1 MRLRLLPLAL
11 AASVCLAAPA
21 AAQAKLTVGI
31 SENQSAMFTD
41 PHFAGL
47 GVEHARVVVSYDVMT
62 SGDDELTRV
71 ADYLARARA
80 AGVQPLV
87 TFEHS
92 RGDAS
97 ICSKRRNHRKAVC
110 KLPSQR
116 AYRNSVRRFLTAFP
130 WVKTISPWNEVNHFT
145 QPTSR
150 NPKAA
155 AGFTNTVAKL
165 CRSCTVVA
173 IDLLDQADR
182 TRGNRRPTYRHT
194 TSYVKRFK
202 RALKVP
208 RKVCGLHNY
217 SDVNRFRGH
226 GTKAL
231 IKALGC
237 RQVWLTETGGLY
249 KFASFWTKKTRK
261 GCRNAV
267 ACQVKATKYMF
278 SLARRN
284 KRVKRLYV
292 YTYFGNVTP
301 RFDAGLVDARTGEP
315 RRAYAEVKK
324 RT

>member
-1 MRLRLLPLAL
+1 MRSRLLPLAL
-11 AASVCLAAPA
+11 AASVCLALAAPA

-31 SENQSAMFTD
+31 SENQSAMFSD

-47 GVEHARVVVSYDVMT
+47 GVEHTRVVVSYDVMT
-62 SGDDELTRV
+62 SGDDELPRV

-87 TFEHS
+87 AFEHS

-97 ICSKRRNHRKAVC
+97 ICAKPRNRRKAVC
-110 KLPSQR
+110 RLPSQR
-116 AYRNSVRRFLTAFP
+116 AYRKSVRRFLAAFP
-130 WVKTISPWNEVNHFT
+130 WVRTISPWNEVNHFT

-150 NPKAA
+150 DPKAA
-155 AGFTNTVAKL
+155 AGFTNTLAKL

-173 IDLLDQADR
+173 IDVLDQADR
-182 TRGNRRPTYRHT
+182 ARGNRRPTYRHT

-231 IKALGC
+231 IRALGC
-237 RQVWLTETGGLY
+237 RQVWQIG
-249 KFASFWTKKTRK
+249 
-261 GCRNAV
+261 
-267 ACQVKATKYMF
+267 
-278 SLARRN
+278 
-284 KRVKRLYV
+284 
-292 YTYFGNVTP
+292 
-301 RFDAGLVDARTGEP
+301 
-315 RRAYAEVKK
+315 RAHV
-324 RT
+324 